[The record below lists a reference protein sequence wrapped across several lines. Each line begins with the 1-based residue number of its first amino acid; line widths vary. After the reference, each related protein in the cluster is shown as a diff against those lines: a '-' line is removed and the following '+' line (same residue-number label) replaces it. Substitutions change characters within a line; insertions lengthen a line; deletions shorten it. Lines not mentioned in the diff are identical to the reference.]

1 MDLPDRACV
10 ACGRM
15 FTPRSRRHQYD
26 TATCRMRAQR
36 ARDAGAPLE
45 ATPAPSPHESRPAR
59 PSGLAVAVRTELEA
73 AGVLDTFAGQLALEL
88 AGRLSRRDESGA
100 SSLSKELRTVMA
112 SALQGLAPPAGEDE
126 QREEGDDLR
135 KRRERKARQ
144 AARSA

>member
-1 MDLPDRACV
+1 M
-10 ACGRM
+10 
-15 FTPRSRRHQYD
+15 
-26 TATCRMRAQR
+26 
-36 ARDAGAPLE
+36 
-45 ATPAPSPHESRPAR
+45 
-59 PSGLAVAVRTELEA
+59 AVRTELEA

-88 AGRLSRRDESGA
+88 ASRLSRRDESGA

-126 QREEGDDLR
+126 QRDEGDDLR